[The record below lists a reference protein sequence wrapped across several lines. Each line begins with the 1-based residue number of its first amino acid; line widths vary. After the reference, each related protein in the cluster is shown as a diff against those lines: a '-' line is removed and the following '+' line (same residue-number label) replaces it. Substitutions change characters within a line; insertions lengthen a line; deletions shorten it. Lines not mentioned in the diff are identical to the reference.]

1 MKGQVQGYRNQTQ
14 ELVAQMSEDNQTY
27 FDNLQSYVLLATFF
41 KDEQTICE
49 QIYNMTVDLR
59 DAEQDGLTAEDF
71 FGKDAKGMA
80 DAIIANSPAI
90 GLGELVKLT
99 VLVGVIL
106 SFYRILQDF
115 SSSPL
120 LSLSPFVYLS
130 YFIYGSIGVYLIF
143 QCLSRMVYSRRTWIW
158 SGLIGVI
165 TVALFALA
173 QFSKNWLGAVG
184 LVVLPAPWDS
194 LLVFAVSLLYMLW
207 AVRDRAFRYLIY
219 PILAFL
225 AVGILRRLLDGVQPN
240 NAWLHTGLPIVII
253 GLGVGLFYW
262 QLIRQSKKSDK

>member
-1 MKGQVQGYRNQTQ
+1 M
-14 ELVAQMSEDNQTY
+14 A
-27 FDNLQSYVLLATFF
+27 
-41 KDEQTICE
+41 
-49 QIYNMTVDLR
+49 VDLR

-80 DAIIANSPAI
+80 DAIIANSPVI
-90 GLGELVKLT
+90 GLGDLAKLA

-115 SSSPL
+115 SSSLL
-120 LSLSPFVYLS
+120 LSLSPFVYLP
-130 YFIYGSIGVYLIF
+130 YFICGSIGVYLIF

-173 QFSKNWLGAVG
+173 QFSKNWLRAVG
-184 LVVLPAPWDS
+184 LVVLPAPWDG

-207 AVRDRAFRYLIY
+207 AVRDRAFRYFYLSYTSLSISGH
-219 PILAFL
+219 LATFTRRCSTQQCL
-225 AVGILRRLLDGVQPN
+225 A
-240 NAWLHTGLPIVII
+240 LHTGLPIVII